1 MAMSAYGECAHLR
14 RALCMQHCSHPPF
27 PSHCSHACTA
37 GIARCRPA
45 HWQAH
50 HHPGTSAGAPHPTA
64 RPSNP
69 ARPAHSQLQR
79 THQLLAPAPAVHP
92 HWQDGRSEVFPT
104 LRLRQAQLFS
114 TRSSPPSSSWSTSI
128 LSRPR
133 RAPLDLSPSLWF
145 GAAGWSRRGRIGALY
160 RRRWRRGVAG
170 CAGCPPSP
178 LLDCLLGSRRA
189 ASEPP
194 GRARVM

>member
-1 MAMSAYGECAHLR
+1 MAMSAYGQSPQVR

-37 GIARCRPA
+37 GIARCRCGDS
-45 HWQAH
+45 QAH

-79 THQLLAPAPAVHP
+79 TPQHLAPAPAVHP
-92 HWQDGRSEVFPT
+92 PWQDGRSEVFPT
-104 LRLRQAQLFS
+104 LRLRQVELFS

-133 RAPLDLSPSLWF
+133 RAPLHLSAFVCWAARSMAASRPHRRPLPPAMASGGRWVCWLSPLP
-145 GAAGWSRRGRIGALY
+145 
-160 RRRWRRGVAG
+160 VAR
-170 CAGCPPSP
+170 
-178 LLDCLLGSRRA
+178 LFVR
-189 ASEPP
+189 
-194 GRARVM
+194 

>member
-1 MAMSAYGECAHLR
+1 MAAGLDEFDAILELDARRLAAMAMSAYGRPAKVR

-27 PSHCSHACTA
+27 PSHCSRTRAPQVAWCTF
-37 GIARCRPA
+37 ARG
-45 HWQAH
+45 QAQR
-50 HHPGTSAGAPHPTA
+50 HPGTSAGAPHPTA

-92 HWQDGRSEVFPT
+92 PWQDGRSEVFPT

-133 RAPLDLSPSLWF
+133 RAPLDLSPLF
-145 GAAGWSRRGRIGALY
+145 VGRRGGWPWRDRIGALY
-160 RRRWRRGVAG
+160 RRRRRRGVAEY
-170 CAGCPPSP
+170 AGCFLPR
-178 LLDCLLGSRRA
+178 C
-189 ASEPP
+189 
-194 GRARVM
+194 

>member
-1 MAMSAYGECAHLR
+1 MAMSAYGQSSQVR
-14 RALCMQHCSHPPF
+14 RALCMQHCSHCPF
-27 PSHCSHACTA
+27 ASHCSHACTA
-37 GIARCRPA
+37 GIARCRCPD
-45 HWQAH
+45 WKAH

-79 THQLLAPAPAVHP
+79 TPQLLAPAPAVHP
-92 HWQDGRSEVFPT
+92 HWQDGRSEVFNT
-104 LRLRQAQLFS
+104 LRLRQVELFS
-114 TRSSPPSSSWSTSI
+114 TRSSPPSCSWSTSMF
-128 LSRPR
+128 SRPR
-133 RAPLDLSPSLWF
+133 RAPHAISPSF
-145 GAAGWSRRGRIGALY
+145 VVRRAGWPCRGRIGAPC

-170 CAGCPPSP
+170 YAGCLPSP
-178 LLDCLLGSRRA
+178 LLGSPLGSRRA